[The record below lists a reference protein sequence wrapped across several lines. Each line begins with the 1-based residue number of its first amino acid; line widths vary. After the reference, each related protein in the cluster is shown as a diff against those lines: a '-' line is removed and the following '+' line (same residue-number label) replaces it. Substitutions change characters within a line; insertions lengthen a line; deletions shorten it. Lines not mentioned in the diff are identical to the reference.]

1 MQRQPPGWSH
11 AAVIFLAA
19 FLLFQV
25 QPLIARIVLPLFGGS
40 SAVWATCLFFF
51 QAVLLLGYLYA
62 DVAARRV
69 PPRRLAPAH
78 GALLAATLLALPLS
92 PAAAARHADPAHP
105 VGGILALLALTV
117 GAPYLVL
124 ASTSP
129 LVQAWHAAAAGDRP
143 YRLYAW
149 SNTGSLLGLLSY
161 PFLVEPY
168 FPLRTQALAWSALYG
183 LCALAIA
190 ALAFA
195 NRGAAAPAAHS
206 TPVTTAPAAAPAPP
220 PVRAADL
227 ALWTALAATSV
238 TLLVAVTNHLTQ
250 NIVPFPFLWIVPLTL
265 YLLSFIVCFAA
276 DGRFYQRWLW
286 LALAAPALLG
296 VPYLL
301 TLGPLRVV
309 WLVPAFAAIL
319 FVCCMVCHGELHRA
333 RPPAAR
339 LTLFYLMVAL
349 GGALGG
355 LFAGV
360 IAPMVFSGDYELH
373 TGVAACAL
381 LVTALLARD
390 AARGAGGA
398 ALRRALPA
406 AAGAV
411 TLGLLGWLG
420 YEIREERR
428 AFTIQQR
435 NFYGVL
441 RVQDQERGQAAVARR
456 TLAHGAIIHGIQWLH
471 PFRSGQPTA
480 YFGVNSGVGR
490 VLAGL
495 GPAPAKVGVIGL
507 GVGTLAAYGRPGD
520 VYRFYEINPAVTELA
535 RTQFSFLGQSAAQVE
550 VVPGDGR
557 LSLAREP
564 DQGYDVLVLDAFS
577 GDAIP
582 THLLTREAFGV
593 YFRHLKPGGLI
604 AVNCSNLYLN
614 VHEAVVQVALS
625 LGRPAIVV
633 GNPAEEENLVRAAT
647 WVVIADDPER
657 FARPPFSG
665 MFRPERLRAG
675 RTPWSDDYSNLFQI
689 MKIRG

>member
-1 MQRQPPGWSH
+1 MRRPLPGWCH

-25 QPLIARIVLPLFGGS
+25 QPLIARVVLPLFGGS

-62 DVAARRV
+62 DLAVRRIPARL
-69 PPRRLAPAH
+69 RLPVH

-92 PAAAARHADPAHP
+92 PAAAARHADVSHP
-105 VGGILALLALTV
+105 VTGILLLLAATV
-117 GAPYLVL
+117 GAPYFML
-124 ASTSP
+124 AATSP
-129 LVQAWHAAAAGDRP
+129 LVQAWHAGQAAHGKP

-168 FPLRTQALAWSALYG
+168 FSLRTQTLAWSALYA
-183 LCALAIA
+183 LCAVLIG

-195 NRGAAAPAAHS
+195 HRGA
-206 TPVTTAPAAAPAPP
+206 PVPAAAPETAAAPP
-220 PVRAADL
+220 LRRADL
-227 ALWTALAATSV
+227 LLWTGLAATSV
-238 TLLVAVTNHLTQ
+238 TLLVAVTGHLTQ
-250 NIVPFPFLWIVPLTL
+250 NIVPFPFLWIAPLTL

-276 DGRFYQRWLW
+276 EGRWYRRGAW
-286 LALAAPALLG
+286 LALAAPALLA

-309 WLVPAFAAIL
+309 WLVPAFSAIL
-319 FVCCMVCHGELHRA
+319 FVCCMVCHGELHRS
-333 RPPAAR
+333 RPHASH

-360 IAPMVFSGDYELH
+360 AAPLIFSGDYELH
-373 TGVAACAL
+373 AGVVACAL
-381 LVTALLARD
+381 IVAALLAREARTR
-390 AARGAGGA
+390 AAGATA
-398 ALRRALPA
+398 RRVLPA
-406 AAGAV
+406 AAAAAV
-411 TLGLLGWLG
+411 ALGIAGWLG
-420 YEIREERR
+420 YEIWDEQR
-428 AFTIQQR
+428 AFTIQRR

-441 RVQDQERGQAAVARR
+441 RVQDQELDQAAVARR

-480 YFGVNSGVGR
+480 YFGVSSGAGR
-490 VLAGL
+490 VLTGL
-495 GPAPAKVGVIGL
+495 GPAPARVGVIGL

-520 VYRFYEINPAVTELA
+520 LYRFYEINPAVSELA
-535 RTQFSFLGQSAAQVE
+535 ETQFSFLRQSAARVE
-550 VVPGDGR
+550 IVPGDAR
-557 LSLAREP
+557 LSMAREA
-564 DQGYDVLVLDAFS
+564 DQNYDVLVLDAFS

-604 AVNCSNLYLN
+604 AVNCSNLYLK

-625 LGRPAIVV
+625 LGRSAVV
-633 GNPAEEENLVRAAT
+633 IGNPADEENLIRAAN
-647 WVVIADDPER
+647 WVVIAESPAR
-657 FARPPFSG
+657 FWQAPFGGIFPLQRPQ
-665 MFRPERLRAG
+665 AG

-689 MKIRG
+689 LNIRD

>member
-1 MQRQPPGWSH
+1 MHRQPPGWAH

-62 DVAARRV
+62 DVAVRRIA
-69 PPRRLAPAH
+69 PRTLAPAH

-105 VGGILALLALTV
+105 VSGILLLLALTV
-117 GAPYLVL
+117 GAPYFVL
-124 ASTSP
+124 AATSP
-129 LVQAWHAAAAGDRP
+129 LLQAWHAAAAPGGRP

-168 FPLRTQALAWSALYG
+168 FSLRTQTLAWSWLYG

-195 NRGAAAPAAHS
+195 NRGVAAAAVPK
-206 TPVTTAPAAAPAPP
+206 APP
-220 PVRAADL
+220 ARVPVADL

-250 NIVPFPFLWIVPLTL
+250 NIVPFPFLWIVPLAI

-276 DGRFYQRWLW
+276 EGRLYRRGVW
-286 LALAAPALLG
+286 LALAVPALLG

-309 WLVPAFAAIL
+309 WLVPAFLAIL
-319 FVCCMVCHGELHRA
+319 LVCCMVCHGELHRS
-333 RPPAAR
+333 RPPASR
-339 LTLFYLMVAL
+339 LTLFYLMIAF

-360 IAPMVFSGDYELH
+360 LAPAIFSGDYELH
-373 TGVAACAL
+373 AGVTACAL
-381 LVTALLARD
+381 LVTGLLARD
-390 AARGAGGA
+390 AARVAGAGA
-398 ALRRALPA
+398 RRRVLPA
-406 AAGAV
+406 AAAAV
-411 TLGLLGWLG
+411 SLALVCWLG
-420 YEIREERR
+420 YEIRDERR
-428 AFTIQQR
+428 AFTIQRR

-441 RVQDQERGQAAVARR
+441 RVQDQETDQAAVARR
-456 TLAHGAIIHGIQWLH
+456 TLGHGAIIHGIQWLH

-480 YFGVNSGVGR
+480 YFGVDSGVGR
-490 VLAGL
+490 ILTGL
-495 GPAPAKVGVIGL
+495 GPAPARIGIIGL

-520 VYRFYEINPAVTELA
+520 DYRFYEINPAVTELA
-535 RTQFSFLGQSAAQVE
+535 RNQFSFLGTSAARVE

-582 THLLTREAFGV
+582 THLLTREAFAV

-604 AVNCSNLYLN
+604 TINCSNLYLN

-633 GNPAEEENLVRAAT
+633 GNPADEANLVKAAV
-647 WVVIADDPER
+647 WVVIAADPER
-657 FARPPFSG
+657 FLRSPFNG
-665 MFRPERLRAG
+665 AFRPERLRAG
-675 RTPWSDDYSNLFQI
+675 REPWSDDYSNLFQI